1 MNARRRLTT
10 THGFTLMEVMVA
22 VGILSL
28 GLTAIFSSQGQAI
41 RVGTRAQ
48 HMNVA
53 ALMARC
59 KMSELEEQVLKE
71 GLPAIDDSGR
81 DGCCEG
87 AELEGFECEWRLDR
101 VVLPDDALTEEG
113 IEGEEGEGG
122 EEGGG
127 PTGILSDENAQTG
140 AIDSMLGGGGG
151 LGGGD
156 GFAEMAIGIAFPVL
170 KPAIE
175 EQVRRAS
182 VVVRWREGTS
192 TREFDVVQYLVAEQP
207 PRVEEP
213 AP

>member
-1 MNARRRLTT
+1 MSARRRLATT
-10 THGFTLMEVMVA
+10 SGFTLMEVMVA
-22 VGILSL
+22 VGILAL

-41 RVGTRAQ
+41 KVGTRAQ
-48 HMNVA
+48 HMNIA

-113 IEGEEGEGG
+113 LEGEEGEGG
-122 EEGGG
+122 EGAG
-127 PTGILSDENAQTG
+127 PTGILSDESAQTG

>member
-1 MNARRRLTT
+1 MNARRRPTT

-22 VGILSL
+22 VGILAL

-59 KMSELEEQVLKE
+59 KMSELEEQVMKE

-113 IEGEEGEGG
+113 LEGEDGEGG
-122 EEGGG
+122 ESAG
-127 PTGILSDENAQTG
+127 PAGILSDENAQTG

-213 AP
+213 TP

>member
-1 MNARRRLTT
+1 
-10 THGFTLMEVMVA
+10 
-22 VGILSL
+22 
-28 GLTAIFSSQGQAI
+28 
-41 RVGTRAQ
+41 
-48 HMNVA
+48 
-53 ALMARC
+53 
-59 KMSELEEQVLKE
+59 
-71 GLPAIDDSGR
+71 
-81 DGCCEG
+81 
-87 AELEGFECEWRLDR
+87 
-101 VVLPDDALTEEG
+101 VLPDDALTEEG
-113 IEGEEGEGG
+113 LEGEEGEEGEGA
-122 EEGGG
+122 G
-127 PTGILSDENAQTG
+127 PAGILGDESAQTG

-207 PRVEEP
+207 PRAEEP

>member
-1 MNARRRLTT
+1 MSVRRRFETT
-10 THGFTLMEVMVA
+10 SGFTLMEVMVA
-22 VGILSL
+22 VGILAL

-41 RVGTRAQ
+41 KVGTRAQ
-48 HMNVA
+48 HMNIA

-59 KMSELEEQVLKE
+59 KMSELEEQVMKE
-71 GLPAIDDSGR
+71 GLPAVDDSGR

-87 AELEGFECEWRLDR
+87 AELEGFECEWRIDR
-101 VVLPDDALTEEG
+101 VVMPDDPSPSSPSSPSSLSA
-113 IEGEEGEGG
+113 GEAAS
-122 EEGGG
+122 
-127 PTGILSDENAQTG
+127 PAGILSDENAQTG

-207 PRVEEP
+207 PRAEEP